1 MKKLLILT
9 LAVVLSSCATNT
21 SFNTFYKNNNQH
33 SDFAMGL
40 NSSLIGSFLSDDD
53 EDVKD
58 LLKKAKHVRIMVFSD
73 NYDQMN
79 TKFNKFIKHSKFDK
93 LVKIKNDD
101 NNIRIFS
108 LEEKDKIKEIVV
120 QISTGD
126 ELILLGLKTNLTQE
140 DLADLIEKNEIT
152 FN

>member
-9 LAVVLSSCATNT
+9 LVVVLSSCATNT

-108 LEEKDKIKEIVV
+108 LEEKDKIKEIIV

>member
-9 LAVVLSSCATNT
+9 LVVVLSSCATNT
-21 SFNTFYKNNNQH
+21 SFNTFYKNNSQH

-40 NSSLIGSFLSDDD
+40 NSSLIGSFLSNDD

-79 TKFNKFIKHSKFDK
+79 TKFNKFIKHSRFDK

>member
-1 MKKLLILT
+1 MKNLLFLLSFLVLT
-9 LAVVLSSCATNT
+9 SCATHT

-33 SDFAMGL
+33 SDFALGL
-40 NSSLIGSFLSDDD
+40 NSSLIASFLDDDD
-53 EDVKD
+53 EDVKH
-58 LLKKAKHVRIMVFSD
+58 LLKKAKHVRIMVFSND
-73 NYDQMN
+73 AENMN

-93 LVKIKNDD
+93 LVKVKDDDD
-101 NNIRIFS
+101 NVSLYS

-126 ELILLGLKTNLTQE
+126 ELVLLGLKTNLTQE
-140 DLADLIEKNEIT
+140 DLANLLDENDIT